1 MLEYVGERT
10 EWVCCK
16 ILTSLYMLV
25 ALVIV
30 YMRYFHIELY
40 SASECYMYRMT
51 GYYCP
56 GCGGTRAVQALVH
69 VELLRSLRCHPAV
82 LPGVVMLIVFWI
94 GMTCEKIVRPNI
106 KRFKLRR
113 IYFYVVLVIVMIQW
127 IVKNVLLYALGWHI

>member
-10 EWVCCK
+10 EWVCYR
-16 ILTSLYMLV
+16 ILTSIYILV

-30 YMRYFHIELY
+30 YVRYFHIELY
-40 SASECYMYRMT
+40 SASECYMYRMM

-82 LPGVVMLIVFWI
+82 LPGVVMSIVFWI
-94 GMTCEKIVRPNI
+94 DMTCEKIVRPNI

-113 IYFYVVLVIVMIQW
+113 IYFYVVLGIVMIQW

>member
-10 EWVCCK
+10 EWVCYK

-56 GCGGTRAVQALVH
+56 GCGGTRAVQA
-69 VELLRSLRCHPAV
+69 S
-82 LPGVVMLIVFWI
+82 IVFWI

-113 IYFYVVLVIVMIQW
+113 IYFYVVLGIVMIQW

>member
-10 EWVCCK
+10 ERVCYR

-30 YMRYFHIELY
+30 YMQYFHIELY
-40 SASECYMYRMT
+40 SA
-51 GYYCP
+51 CP

-69 VELLRSLRCHPAV
+69 VELLRSLRCHPVV
-82 LPGVVMLIVFWI
+82 LPGVVMSIVFWI

-113 IYFYVVLVIVMIQW
+113 IYFYVVLGIVMIQW

>member
-1 MLEYVGERT
+1 
-10 EWVCCK
+10 
-16 ILTSLYMLV
+16 MLV

-40 SASECYMYRMT
+40 SASGCYMYRMT
-51 GYYCP
+51 RYYCP

-82 LPGVVMLIVFWI
+82 LPGVVMSIVFWI
-94 GMTCEKIVRPNI
+94 GMTCEKILRPNI

-113 IYFYVVLVIVMIQW
+113 IYFYVVLGIVMIQW